1 MSTTSHSAPPASS
14 RPQGRAEAAELTA
27 LRLVATAR
35 RAFAAQG
42 FAQVSLDALAAEAG
56 VTRGALHHH
65 FQNKAGL
72 FEAVFRAVDAE
83 IGTELDAVY
92 DAQSDPWA
100 GLKACYHAY
109 LDLALRPDR
118 ARILFRDAPA
128 VMGARAMDILMN
140 SGFATI
146 VEDLAELIAKGR
158 LRPLDPVAV
167 AHVLNGAVM
176 AQALWLAGCDGGT
189 EDQRAAAHTA
199 LEAVFDGL
207 TLPPYAT
214 QNALDA
220 FVDSLSTQT

>member
-1 MSTTSHSAPPASS
+1 MSTTQTPIPS

-35 RAFAAQG
+35 MAFAVQG

-65 FQNKAGL
+65 FQNKMGL

-83 IGTELDAVY
+83 IGAELDVIY
-92 DAQSDPWA
+92 DAQGDAWA

-118 ARILFRDAPA
+118 ARILFRDAPS
-128 VMGARAMDILMN
+128 VMGARAMEILME

-146 VEDLAELIAKGR
+146 VDDLAVLIAKGR

-176 AQALWLAGCDGGT
+176 AQVLWLAAAEAPT
-189 EDQRAAAHTA
+189 ETQRTAAHAA

-207 TLPPYAT
+207 AALP
-214 QNALDA
+214 
-220 FVDSLSTQT
+220 

>member
-1 MSTTSHSAPPASS
+1 MSTTQTPIPS

-35 RAFAAQG
+35 MAFAVQG

-65 FQNKAGL
+65 FQNKMGL

-83 IGTELDAVY
+83 IGAELDVIY
-92 DAQSDPWA
+92 DAQGDAWA

-118 ARILFRDAPA
+118 ARILFRDAPS
-128 VMGARAMDILMN
+128 VMGARAMEILME

-146 VEDLAELIAKGR
+146 VDDLAVLIAKGR
-158 LRPLDPVAV
+158 LRPLDPVAE

-176 AQALWLAGCDGGT
+176 AQVLWLAAAEAPT
-189 EDQRAAAHTA
+189 ETQRTAAHAA

-207 TLPPYAT
+207 AALP
-214 QNALDA
+214 
-220 FVDSLSTQT
+220 

>member
-1 MSTTSHSAPPASS
+1 MSIQAQTPSPAATH
-14 RPQGRAEAAELTA
+14 RPQGRAEAAEQTA
-27 LRLVATAR
+27 ARLVATAR

-42 FAQVSLDALAAEAG
+42 FAQVSLEALAAEAG

-83 IGTELDAVY
+83 IGDELDRIYEAE
-92 DAQSDPWA
+92 ADPWR
-100 GLKACYHAY
+100 GLIACYHAY

-128 VMGARAMDILMN
+128 VMGARAMGILME

-146 VEDLAELIAKGR
+146 VEDLAGLIARGR

-176 AQALWLAGCDGGT
+176 AQALWLAT
-189 EDQRAAAHTA
+189 AEDAAGAQRRAAHDA
-199 LEAVFDGL
+199 LAAVFDGL
-207 TLPPYAT
+207 VAEGR
-214 QNALDA
+214 
-220 FVDSLSTQT
+220 

>member
-1 MSTTSHSAPPASS
+1 MSTTQTPIPS

-35 RAFAAQG
+35 MAFAVQG
-42 FAQVSLDALAAEAG
+42 FAQISLDALAAEAG

-83 IGTELDAVY
+83 IGAELDVIY
-92 DAQSDPWA
+92 DAQGDAWA

-118 ARILFRDAPA
+118 ARILFRDAPS
-128 VMGARAMDILMN
+128 VMGARAMEILME

-146 VEDLAELIAKGR
+146 VDDLAILIAKGR

-176 AQALWLAGCDGGT
+176 AQVLWLAAAEAPT
-189 EDQRAAAHTA
+189 ETQRTAAHAA

-207 TLPPYAT
+207 AALP
-214 QNALDA
+214 
-220 FVDSLSTQT
+220 

>member
-1 MSTTSHSAPPASS
+1 MSTTQTPHPS

-35 RAFAAQG
+35 GAFATQG
-42 FAQVSLDALAAEAG
+42 FAQVSLDALASEAG

-83 IGTELDAVY
+83 IGTELDTIY
-92 DAQSDPWA
+92 DAQTDPWA
-100 GLKACYHAY
+100 GLKTCYHAY

-118 ARILFRDAPA
+118 ARILFRDAPS
-128 VMGARAMDILMN
+128 VMGARAMEILME

-146 VEDLAELIAKGR
+146 VEDLADLISKGR

-176 AQALWLAGCDGGT
+176 AQVLWLAADEGGT
-189 EDQRAAAHTA
+189 DTQRAAAHA
-199 LEAVFDGL
+199 
-207 TLPPYAT
+207 
-214 QNALDA
+214 ALDA
-220 FVDSLSTQT
+220 VFEGLTPRT

>member
-1 MSTTSHSAPPASS
+1 MSTLQTPPSS

-35 RAFAAQG
+35 QAFATQG

-72 FEAVFRAVDAE
+72 FEAVFRAGDAE
-83 IGTELDAVY
+83 LGDELDRVHASEP
-92 DAQSDPWA
+92 DLWRALRQ
-100 GLKACYHAY
+100 CYHAY
-109 LDLALRPDR
+109 LDLALEPAN

-128 VMGARAMDILMN
+128 VMGARAMEILME

-146 VEDLAELIAKGR
+146 VDELSDLIAAGR
-158 LRPLDPVAV
+158 LRPLDPVAT
-167 AHVLNGAVM
+167 AHVLNGAIM

-189 EDQRAAAHTA
+189 EDQRTAAHAA
-199 LEAVFDGL
+199 LEAVFDGISA
-207 TLPPYAT
+207 PR
-214 QNALDA
+214 
-220 FVDSLSTQT
+220 